1 MIDLQRILAPTD
13 FSEYSNQ
20 AMEYARSL
28 AEKFNAELHLLH
40 VLEMHTS
47 STPVFA
53 GGLALN
59 PLVQESREAAEKS
72 LLRVASGQDAVRGTG
87 VGPPFLEILRY
98 AQDNEI
104 DLIVMGT
111 HGRSGLAHILV
122 GSVAERVVRKS
133 SCPVLT
139 VRHPKHKF
147 EMPFDKHPAR
157 KVQVSPESG

>member
-1 MIDLQRILAPTD
+1 MIKPKRILAATD
-13 FSEYSNQ
+13 FSDHSNE
-20 AMEYARSL
+20 AMEYACSL
-28 AEKFNAELHLLH
+28 SETFNAELHILH
-40 VLEMHTS
+40 VLEMHAS

-59 PLVQESREAAEKS
+59 PMVQESREAAEKA
-72 LLRVASGQDAVRGTG
+72 LLDEAGGREAIRATA

-98 AQDNEI
+98 AHDQEI

-111 HGRSGLAHILV
+111 HGRSGLIHVLM

-139 VRHPKHKF
+139 VPHPSHEFKL
-147 EMPFDKHPAR
+147 PFDKLPAR
-157 KVQVSPESG
+157 RVQPPEETD